1 MYLARTPAILKPLF
15 SDLLWHMPREE
26 QAVYLTFD
34 DGPIPEVTPWVLD
47 QLAMH
52 SAKATFFCI
61 GSNARSHPTIL
72 QRILVEGHAVG
83 NHTWDHRQGW
93 GCPDRAYFRSVLEAR
108 QWLNTD
114 LFRPP
119 YGKITRSQASALSS
133 RFRVVMW
140 DVLSADFDTRIDG
153 ARCTRNVLDNV
164 RSGSI
169 IVFHDS
175 LKAEPRL
182 RVALPEVL
190 RALSVDGFAFRSLH
204 SAKPGTHL

>member
-72 QRILVEGHAVG
+72 QRILVEGPSRKNAAELMGRSECNRIVNFDAGSDRGQLVG
-83 NHTWDHRQGW
+83 QM
-93 GCPDRAYFRSVLEAR
+93 
-108 QWLNTD
+108 
-114 LFRPP
+114 
-119 YGKITRSQASALSS
+119 I
-133 RFRVVMW
+133 
-140 DVLSADFDTRIDG
+140 DVLIT
-153 ARCTRNVLDNV
+153 
-164 RSGSI
+164 
-169 IVFHDS
+169 
-175 LKAEPRL
+175 E
-182 RVALPEVL
+182 ALPHSL
-190 RALSVDGFAFRSLH
+190 RGRVIGD
-204 SAKPGTHL
+204 AKETTH

>member
-1 MYLARTPAILKPLF
+1 
-15 SDLLWHMPREE
+15 MPREE

-47 QLAMH
+47 QLAEH
-52 SAKATFFCI
+52 GAKATFFCI
-61 GSNARSHPTIL
+61 GSNARSYPTIL

-119 YGKITRSQASALSS
+119 LRQDHPFSGLGAQQPFPGGDVGCAQRGLRYPYRWSAL
-133 RFRVVMW
+133 
-140 DVLSADFDTRIDG
+140 
-153 ARCTRNVLDNV
+153 
-164 RSGSI
+164 
-169 IVFHDS
+169 HP
-175 LKAEPRL
+175 ERL
-182 RVALPEVL
+182 
-190 RALSVDGFAFRSLH
+190 G
-204 SAKPGTHL
+204 